1 MSVGYD
7 AMTAEMEKGTYT
19 EIEAK
24 NAITVMYAKKML
36 SEDQYNALMDIAT
49 ELSANTSDGEL
60 NNRLVAIEESVAA
73 LKTEL
78 EAVKQAI
85 EEGGT
90 VVPEPEPEADGS
102 EFNPIT
108 AYAGMMYVPGKYYK
122 DPNDGQVYKM
132 RDDRADVP
140 PEGLRLDYVPSQLV
154 NIYFYFVRT
163 S

>member
-1 MSVGYD
+1 MSVAFD
-7 AMTAEMEKGTYT
+7 AMTAEIEKGTYT

-24 NAITVMYAKKML
+24 NAITVMYSKKML
-36 SEDQYNALMDIAT
+36 SDDEYNTLMDKAT

-60 NNRLVAIEESVAA
+60 NNRLVAIEESVAN
-73 LKTEL
+73 LKTEV
-78 EAVKQAI
+78 EAIKQAI

-108 AYAGMMYVPGKYYK
+108 AYAGMKYIPGKYYK
-122 DPNDGQVYKM
+122 DPNDGQIYKM
-132 RDDRADVP
+132 REDLGNVP

-154 NIYFYFVRT
+154 NIYFYFVRV

>member
-1 MSVGYD
+1 MSIAYD
-7 AMTAEMEKGTYT
+7 AMIAEMEKGTYT

-36 SEDQYNALMDIAT
+36 SEDEYNTLMDKAT

-78 EAVKQAI
+78 EAIKQTI

-108 AYAGMMYVPGKYYK
+108 AYAGMNYVPGKYYK
-122 DPNDGQVYKM
+122 DPNDGQIYKM
-132 RDDRADVP
+132 RDDRGDVP
-140 PEGLRLDYVPSQLV
+140 PEGIRLDYIPSQLV
-154 NIYFYFVRT
+154 NIYFYFVRV

>member
-1 MSVGYD
+1 MSLAYD
-7 AMTAEMEKGTYT
+7 AMIAEMEKGTYT

-24 NAITVMYAKKML
+24 NRSTVMFVKKML
-36 SEDQYNALMDIAT
+36 SEDEYNTLMDKAT

-60 NNRLVAIEESVAA
+60 NNRLVAIEENVAA

-78 EAVKQAI
+78 EAVKQAV

-102 EFNPIT
+102 EFKPIT
-108 AYAGMMYVPGKYYK
+108 AYAGMNYKPGLYYK
-122 DPNDGQVYKM
+122 DPNDGQIYKM
-132 RDDRADVP
+132 RDDRGDVP
-140 PEGLRLDYVPSQLV
+140 PEGIRLDYVPSQLV
-154 NIYFYFVRT
+154 NIYFYFVRV

>member
-1 MSVGYD
+1 MSIAYD
-7 AMTAEMEKGTYT
+7 AMTAEIEKGTYT

-24 NAITVMYAKKML
+24 NAITVMYSKKML
-36 SEDQYNALMDIAT
+36 SEDEYNTLMDKAT

-60 NNRLVAIEESVAA
+60 NNRLVAIEESLSD
-73 LKTEL
+73 LKTEV
-78 EAVKQAI
+78 EAIKQTI

-108 AYAGMMYVPGKYYK
+108 AYAGMKYVPGLYYK
-122 DPNDGQVYKM
+122 DPNDGQIYKM

-140 PEGLRLDYVPSQLV
+140 QEGLRLDYVPSQLV
-154 NIYFYFVRT
+154 NIYFYFVRV

>member
-1 MSVGYD
+1 MSVAFD
-7 AMTAEMEKGTYT
+7 AMTAEIEKGTYT

-24 NAITVMYAKKML
+24 NAITVMYSKKML
-36 SEDQYNALMDIAT
+36 SEDEYNTLMDKAT

-60 NNRLVAIEESVAA
+60 NNRLVAIEESVAN
-73 LKTEL
+73 LKTEV
-78 EAVKQAI
+78 EAIKQAI

-108 AYAGMMYVPGKYYK
+108 AYAGMKYIPGKYYK
-122 DPNDGQVYKM
+122 DPNDGQIYKM
-132 RDDRADVP
+132 REDLGNVP

-154 NIYFYFVRT
+154 NIYFYFVRV